1 MALTG
6 GRSIKVAGYPLRWV
20 ETFRFV
26 RATGKYE
33 HTLIVESASGKGH
46 RLVVHLPLRGYSR
59 SRPLLQAWVS
69 RCVKKAFMSGFAP
82 HLPRKMAL
90 ALWGFALPVR
100 RKALVLTLPQLLP
113 EGPLPQRA
121 PAKKRA
127 ARAPAISR
135 LVRGRRSS

>member
-6 GRSIKVAGYPLRWV
+6 GRSIKVGGYPLCWV

-59 SRPLLQAWVS
+59 SRPLLRAWIT
-69 RCVKKAFMSGFAP
+69 RLVKAAMTRG
-82 HLPRKMAL
+82 AL
-90 ALWGFALPVR
+90 SPGLR
-100 RKALVLTLPQLLP
+100 RPTVVVTLAELQLQPILRNHPWP
-113 EGPLPQRA
+113 ERA
-121 PAKKRA
+121 PG
-127 ARAPAISR
+127 